1 MGHACASRSLLFS
14 LPGWPQLTPLDA
26 LAGRQAWPLR
36 RRVQGQRHVLGQPRH
51 QGAQGVVRP
60 VPPPPPP
67 RLDLPPQPL
76 TPPRPRA
83 RRNPKQV
90 EWARSFVALLEDLRK
105 YIMQHHTTGL
115 SWNPKVRL
123 FLLLSLALAS
133 LAEPRLTLGARVGR
147 RPDDLQAVLLVLFG
161 TRLGRRPS
169 SPSPSP
175 SSRRARPTSSS
186 SRRQRTRIRSSSL
199 ERRRHVV
206 RLCGA
211 QPGRE
216 RHQGPQKG
224 RRARDDAQ
232 EPRAARVGRRSCCW
246 CVPSFS
252 SFERERASEVGEDAR
267 AEER

>member
-1 MGHACASRSLLFS
+1 MNCPAATPSLNE
-14 LPGWPQLTPLDA
+14 
-26 LAGRQAWPLR
+26 
-36 RRVQGQRHVLGQPRH
+36 
-51 QGAQGVVRP
+51 
-60 VPPPPPP
+60 PPPPLARSPP
-67 RLDLPPQPL
+67 TSSSPERSPLPRRLLPLALPL
-76 TPPRPRA
+76 VRLVVVAPSRTRADRQDPDAPLALPGRRARSSPCAPRPCPPACARA
-83 RRNPKQV
+83 GSRRRR
-90 EWARSFVALLEDLRK
+90 RSAV
-105 YIMQHHTTGL
+105 
-115 SWNPKVRL
+115 P
-123 FLLLSLALAS
+123 LSLVVDDIGAVIARLA
-133 LAEPRLTLGARVGR
+133 AGPNEHR
-147 RPDDLQAVLLVLFG
+147 R
-161 TRLGRRPS
+161 R